1 LELVKGGI
9 YFLETFSAPH
19 QTFFLP
25 PPPPS
30 ETVEGVLGIIEKMD
44 LILFVSF
51 RGIGP
56 LRKGVMESTT
66 LADLELRVGY
76 PYLYT
81 HQVHDG
87 LSLFFIID

>member
-1 LELVKGGI
+1 MGNSCSIIPLCLKS
-9 YFLETFSAPH
+9 T
-19 QTFFLP
+19 P
-25 PPPPS
+25 PPPPK
-30 ETVEGVLGIIEKMD
+30 TVEGILGIIEKMD

-56 LRKGVMESTT
+56 LRKGVMESTY

-81 HQVHDG
+81 HQVHEG
-87 LSLFFIID
+87 HSLFFTID